1 MSLFLLYLIKSTL
14 CLALFSLFYMLVLRG
29 STLFRFNRLTL
40 LVGVTVCLLIPFVP
54 LETEKEQL
62 IQRPMLALDE
72 WLGTDGAQSLLAGGE
87 SQWERTSS
95 ETEKPGSRWLA
106 TMLIAIYLLGAVAAL
121 LSVLL
126 SYFRMG
132 RLIRSSDYRQENGY
146 RLIHTDAA
154 IASFSWRNYIVINA
168 ADEES
173 RSAILLHE
181 QMHIRHRHSLD
192 IFFMI
197 FVRTLHWFNP
207 AVWFLWRELRDLHE
221 YEADESVLHQG
232 IDATQYQLL
241 LVKKA
246 VGTRLY
252 SMANGFNHR
261 VLKKRITMMLKQRTN
276 RWVRLRLLLAVPVA
290 AGTLYAF
297 ARPEVKENLET
308 VVAVVQ
314 QSEPET
320 LEQLKAYFNEK
331 TNAYEKSIARPD
343 GSVVVK
349 EAQARMFRV
358 NKKNVI
364 LMDSEY
370 IRDASQVRPMVAD
383 YLRKVRAQRE
393 KKTGKIEPQ
402 ALIVQYD
409 IGTDI
414 DTLCLYLKDIKLAFE
429 DIRKDYGNRE
439 DLDVVC
445 PVWVSF
451 LDPRDYGTP
460 TWSEVIR
467 KVELTFLDDNNKPL
481 KSFKNFKLRDLAT
494 YLDQTKKEPMGV
506 VSLKVDKDCR
516 METINKIKQMLR
528 ESNRLKMNY
537 EAVK

>member
-1 MSLFLLYLIKSTL
+1 
-14 CLALFSLFYMLVLRG
+14 
-29 STLFRFNRLTL
+29 
-40 LVGVTVCLLIPFVP
+40 
-54 LETEKEQL
+54 
-62 IQRPMLALDE
+62 
-72 WLGTDGAQSLLAGGE
+72 
-87 SQWERTSS
+87 
-95 ETEKPGSRWLA
+95 
-106 TMLIAIYLLGAVAAL
+106 
-121 LSVLL
+121 
-126 SYFRMG
+126 
-132 RLIRSSDYRQENGY
+132 
-146 RLIHTDAA
+146 
-154 IASFSWRNYIVINA
+154 
-168 ADEES
+168 
-173 RSAILLHE
+173 
-181 QMHIRHRHSLD
+181 
-192 IFFMI
+192 
-197 FVRTLHWFNP
+197 
-207 AVWFLWRELRDLHE
+207 
-221 YEADESVLHQG
+221 
-232 IDATQYQLL
+232 
-241 LVKKA
+241 
-246 VGTRLY
+246 
-252 SMANGFNHR
+252 
-261 VLKKRITMMLKQRTN
+261 MMLKQRTN